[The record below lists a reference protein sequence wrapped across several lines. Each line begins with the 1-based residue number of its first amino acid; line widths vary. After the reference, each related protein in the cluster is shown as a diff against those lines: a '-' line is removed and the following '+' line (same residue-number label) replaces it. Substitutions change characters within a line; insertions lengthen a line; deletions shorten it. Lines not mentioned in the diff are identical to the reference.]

1 MARKSS
7 KSTET
12 WDDFEHDEVD
22 SFHEKRERNLAKK
35 ASAGSRN
42 TQDEEYEMSDEEIMG
57 LKGAGYSDSSEEEEE
72 ADDDDDD
79 DGFGAQEG
87 EEEDPE
93 GWGNKRSNYYGADDL
108 ENDEDKQEEEA
119 EAIRLQKKHLSEL
132 KASDFYEEDDFKQ
145 WEKSAKEMEAG
156 PTVIDTQVVLESLP
170 TQDAAELSVQER
182 EKLLDTVY
190 PEAKPLAEELVTLLP
205 QLESL
210 KEQSTSTTSDSPEV
224 QLSSLKYNSLSAYLG
239 TINAYFALLIS
250 NISGTKINLKEHPV
264 MEGILKGR
272 EVWRSVNDL
281 SVGTGEPAEN
291 DSEEDL
297 DSEGEE
303 DDILNTDTLVAKA
316 NTTSKR
322 KRSEVDDL
330 VDDEDDSSDA
340 GSEDDEEKA
349 EIFESEENDSDLDI
363 AVPVI
368 EKSSKAQE
376 KRKKKPSRTSDYGE
390 STDISTAD
398 MADKLS
404 RKRNLR
410 YYTSKIDQQSAKVR
424 EKLTGDSDLP
434 YKERR
439 FEREQRLNEEARRR
453 GDLQGRDNDDADN
466 FDSGDDDDS
475 TAKQVRASFDNDYY
489 DMVASSA
496 KQKKSDR
503 KHAHEAAIQAA
514 KEGKLA
520 ELQDEI
526 GENGKR
532 AINYQI
538 LKNKGLTPHRK
549 KENRNARVKKRKKYD
564 QAQKKLSSVR
574 RVYKQPTA
582 AYGGEETGIK
592 KNIVRSVK
600 FT

>member
-12 WDDFEHDEVD
+12 WDDFEHDEID
-22 SFHEKRERNLAKK
+22 TFHENREKDLARK
-35 ASAGSRN
+35 AASGRRQV
-42 TQDEEYEMSDEEIMG
+42 QDEEFEMSDEEIMG
-57 LKGAGYSDSSEEEEE
+57 LKGAGYSDSEEEEDDEELSDDGLGAAE
-72 ADDDDDD
+72 ADGD
-79 DGFGAQEG
+79 ET
-87 EEEDPE
+87 EE
-93 GWGNKRSNYYGADDL
+93 GWGSKRSNYYGADTL
-108 ENDEDKQEEEA
+108 ENDEDRAEEEA
-119 EAIRLQKKHLSEL
+119 EAMRLQKKHLSEL
-132 KASDFYEEDDFKQ
+132 KASDFYEEDDFKV
-145 WEKSAKEMEAG
+145 WEKSAKELEDGPEEA
-156 PTVIDTQVVLESLP
+156 QVVLESLP
-170 TQDAAELSVQER
+170 TQDAAELSEKER
-182 EKLLDTVY
+182 TKLLETVY
-190 PEAKPLAEELVTLLP
+190 PEAKPLAEELVSLLP

-210 KEQSTSTTSDSPEV
+210 KDLSNEGDSNEDKLS
-224 QLSSLKYNSLSAYLG
+224 QLKFTSLSAYLG

-250 NISGTKINLKEHPV
+250 NISGNKVNLKEHPV

-272 EVWRSVNDL
+272 EAWKSVSDL
-281 SVGTGEPAEN
+281 SVN
-291 DSEEDL
+291 
-297 DSEGEE
+297 GEE
-303 DDILNTDTLVAKA
+303 ADDLEMSESEDEDEMFNTEALVNSVKSAS
-316 NTTSKR
+316 SKR
-322 KRSEVDDL
+322 KRAEVDDL
-330 VDDEDDSSDA
+330 EEEEELEESASEEEE
-340 GSEDDEEKA
+340 EDDEEEA
-349 EIFESEENDSDLDI
+349 EGESDSDLELSL
-363 AVPVI
+363 PVI
-368 EKSSKAQE
+368 QKKSKKTEKV
-376 KRKKKPSRTSDYGE
+376 KKPSRNSDYGE
-390 STDISTAD
+390 STEISAAD
-398 MADKLS
+398 LADKQA

-439 FEREQRLNEEARRR
+439 LERERRLNEEARRR
-453 GDLQGRDNDDADN
+453 GLDQDNDDADN

-475 TAKQVRASFDNDYY
+475 TAKQIRAGFEDDYY
-489 DMVASSA
+489 DMVASSS
-496 KQKKSDR
+496 KIKKAER
-503 KHAHEAAIQAA
+503 KEAHEAAVKAA
-514 KEGKLA
+514 RDGKLA

-574 RVYKQPTA
+574 RVYKQPTS